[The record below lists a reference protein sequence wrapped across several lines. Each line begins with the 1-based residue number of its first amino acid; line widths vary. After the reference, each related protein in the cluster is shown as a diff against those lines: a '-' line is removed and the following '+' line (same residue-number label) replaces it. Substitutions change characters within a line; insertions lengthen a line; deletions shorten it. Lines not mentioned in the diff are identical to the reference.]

1 MLVIF
6 SICSHPCEV
15 GKSCITV
22 IMEGA
27 YSQASISY
35 WIVDLTL
42 PKSELI

>member
-15 GKSCITV
+15 GMSCITV